1 MNLFGLDCS
10 KAFSMFFDTP
20 IAVSGDRAN
29 GRVAGNFNA
38 CVFDQ
43 GFASAFSEADAD
55 TTIHTYSIS
64 ILAGDWLEKNPPQI
78 GDKVVIGKPTFSTS
92 PNLPTINL
100 VVSHIDQLLGDVWI
114 FTAREVK

>member
-1 MNLFGLDCS
+1 MNFLGLDCG

-20 IAVSGDRAN
+20 ISVSGERPS
-29 GRVAGNFNA
+29 GSIAGNFNA

-43 GFASAFSEADAD
+43 GFADAFSEGDAD
-55 TTIHTYSIS
+55 TTIRTFSIS
-64 ILAGDWLEKNPPQI
+64 ILAGDWLEQKPPQI
-78 GDKVVIGKPTFSTS
+78 GDKVVINKPTSCA
-92 PNLPTINL
+92 PNLPVLNL